1 MCFSE
6 NVKIKQKCYFTPYLY
21 YNVKSQERRIQQSF
35 KIMWTYL
42 VNIIQH
48 GIEIERKIPQY
59 MNTVIKL
66 L

>member
-1 MCFSE
+1 MYFSE
-6 NVKIKQKCYFTPYLY
+6 NVKTKQKCYFTPYLY

-48 GIEIERKIPQY
+48 GIEIERTIP
-59 MNTVIKL
+59 
-66 L
+66 